1 MIGTLIVFAIAFT
14 WLLYESDW
22 MRIRLPVG
30 KISGIFLLA
39 APSEVKLLAPVLP
52 VLIEY
57 SFEKSI
63 KEKFCVACGNPLRWN
78 LPSDY
83 NRWCRSKICPE
94 CLTKEEEQAK
104 TYKPEPVI
112 LETSARAILKG
123 LRDIHK
129 MRLPTWD
136 IPPDGIRIG
145 NISLPIRL
153 FRDSIT
159 ALKDYKLSFRLDD
172 HKITIGY
179 EGNKVK
185 GQVILKSECWS
196 NGNRRNRH
204 NIMLDDNDP
213 NNPGVDGI
221 SNRVAIQIG
230 KEG

>member
-39 APSEVKLLAPVLP
+39 APSEVKLLAPVL
-52 VLIEY
+52 IEY

-83 NRWCRSKICPE
+83 NHWCRSKICPE

-104 TYKPEPVI
+104 TYKPKPII
-112 LETSARAILKG
+112 LETSTRAILKG

-136 IPPDGIRIG
+136 RPPDGIRIG
-145 NISLPIRL
+145 NVSLPIRL

-196 NGNRRNRH
+196 SGNRRNRH

-213 NNPGVDGI
+213 NNPGVDDI

-230 KEG
+230 KEGK

>member
-39 APSEVKLLAPVLP
+39 APSEVKLLAPVL
-52 VLIEY
+52 IEY

-78 LPSDY
+78 LPY

-104 TYKPEPVI
+104 TYKPEPII

-136 IPPDGIRIG
+136 RPPDGIRIG
-145 NISLPIRL
+145 NVSLPIRL

-196 NGNRRNRH
+196 SGNRRNRH
-204 NIMLDDNDP
+204 LIMLDDNDP
-213 NNPGVDGI
+213 NNPGVDDI